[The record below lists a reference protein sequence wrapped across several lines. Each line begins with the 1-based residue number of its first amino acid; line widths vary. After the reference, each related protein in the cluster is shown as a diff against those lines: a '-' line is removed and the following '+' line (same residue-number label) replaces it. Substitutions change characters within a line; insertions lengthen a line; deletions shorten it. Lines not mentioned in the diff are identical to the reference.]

1 MKEENSSYIASK
13 AQFNYENHAQNNQ
26 HIRTPTFIPFKKKE
40 KA

>member
-1 MKEENSSYIASK
+1 MKAENPAYIAFK
-13 AQFNYENHAQNNQ
+13 AQSNYENYAQNNQ